1 MREIELLRECRDL
14 LEEVDRLISQI
25 GSFEMDKTE
34 FRVDE
39 KEQLLVMILKEMYLR
54 IKMHMNFYMN
64 IC

>member
-14 LEEVDRLISQI
+14 LEEVDKLISQL

-39 KEQLLVMILKEMYLR
+39 KEQLLILKKMYLH